1 MCTPLQVV
9 TACFSSFAHGGNDVS
24 NSIAPFATICSI
36 YELGELDNES
46 KVPVWI
52 LFIGGFGIVVGL
64 STWGYRVIDR
74 IGKDLTKIT
83 PSRGF
88 IIELSASLT
97 TLIASRLNIPM
108 STTHCQIGSIV
119 GCGISDKRNNV
130 KWDLIK
136 NIVLVG

>member
-1 MCTPLQVV
+1 M
-9 TACFSSFAHGGNDVS
+9 
-24 NSIAPFATICSI
+24 
-36 YELGELDNES
+36 
-46 KVPVWI
+46 
-52 LFIGGFGIVVGL
+52 
-64 STWGYRVIDR
+64 GYLVIDR

-108 STTHCQIGSIV
+108 SITHCQIGSIV
-119 GCGISDKRNNV
+119 GCDKRNNV

-136 NIVLVG
+136 NIVFSWIITLPVCGIISTSLFSLDIFLLKKLNKNKNNAIC